1 MLFCAKIQFM
11 SGIISSFSWSLI
23 SPYLFLYDSTSS
35 DVTLHSEAFLLYTIY
50 ALALVS
56 LISCTY
62 HACNQP
68 RSTLHFC
75 RLESTSHL
83 IWVLNNT
90 LYVTKSFVR
99 LLNDTEHKNNKA
111 KDHIVERKELER
123 YHCNRTSHQN
133 LNTWIPCGIYI
144 CWYEEKDGISNSNLA
159 CVSLSKV

>member
-11 SGIISSFSWSLI
+11 SGIISSFSLSII

-35 DVTLHSEAFLLYTIY
+35 NVTLHSEAFLLYTIY
-50 ALALVS
+50 ALVLVS

-68 RSTLHFC
+68 RLTLHFC

-90 LYVTKSFVR
+90 LYITKSSVQ
-99 LLNDTEHKNNKA
+99 LLNDTEHKNNDKA
-111 KDHIVERKELER
+111 KDNIVERKELER
-123 YHCNRTSHQN
+123 CHSNRTSHQN
-133 LNTWIPCGIYI
+133 
-144 CWYEEKDGISNSNLA
+144 S
-159 CVSLSKV
+159 